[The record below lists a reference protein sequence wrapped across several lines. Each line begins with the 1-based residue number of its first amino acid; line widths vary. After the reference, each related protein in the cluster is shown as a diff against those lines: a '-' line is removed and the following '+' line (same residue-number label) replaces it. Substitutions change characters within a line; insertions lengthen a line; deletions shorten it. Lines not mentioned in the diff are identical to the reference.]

1 MNKNLFLIALK
12 KTMVSNNHTQI
23 DLGNAT
29 NIGQSQISKILNGE
43 FSRKGTAI
51 DKLMKYSNYY
61 EYKEFEMTSSEIN
74 KAVAEVWDGSKRM
87 EMQIAKIIREIGVVW
102 QL

>member
-1 MNKNLFLIALK
+1 MNKTLFLIALK
-12 KTMVSNNHTQI
+12 KAMTSNNHTQI
-23 DLGNAT
+23 DLANAV
-29 NIGQSQISKILNGE
+29 NVGQSQISKILNGE

-51 DKLMKYSNYY
+51 NKLIQYSNYN
-61 EYKEFEMTSSEIN
+61 EYNESELTSPEIN

-87 EMQIAKIIREIGVVW
+87 EMQIAKIIREIGAVW